1 MKQFLWE
8 PSKEKCSS
16 SKLAQFFSFIEQ
28 KHDIALQENYELLWD
43 WSIKQNKEFWP
54 SLIDFLDIQYSGN
67 IKPTVSSDHYIY
79 NQKYFTNIRI
89 SYAQNILEKLNDV
102 PIIFQNESNF
112 RVEITREE
120 IQKKVRNLT
129 AYLKSIGITKGD
141 RIVAVAANTP
151 DTIISFLATN
161 CLGAIWSSC
170 SPDFGENAILDRFNQ
185 IDPKLLLYSEIYFYG
200 GKKINIKDKIHSVFK
215 KIDTAKHLIKINYPD
230 MSQEEISKT
239 QDLNSIYNDKNFNI
253 DISYE
258 MCNFNDPMYILYS
271 SGTTGKPK
279 CIVHN
284 TGGPL
289 IQHMKEQQLHCDLK
303 QDDKIFYFTTCGWM
317 MWNWLVSGM
326 ASRASIVLY
335 DGSPFYPEKDSLLK
349 IADAEDLDIFGIS
362 AKYIDALRND
372 NISIK
377 VKYRLKQLKCILSTG
392 SPLSD
397 DGFKYVFNNIK
408 DDVHLASIS
417 GGTDIVSCFVGG
429 NPMMP
434 VYAGEIQCKC
444 LGIDVDVIDDNQIG
458 TKEKGEL
465 VCKSSMPSMP
475 IGFWNDIDRVKYVES
490 YFSQFKNI
498 WSQGDYAQITSNN
511 GLIIYGRSDATLNP
525 GGIRI
530 GTAEIYRI
538 VEEIKEV
545 GESIVVGQSWQNDIR
560 IVLFIKLADNHV
572 ISEEL
577 KLLIC
582 SNIRKKLSRRHVPSH
597 IIQVSDIPKTRS
609 GKIAELTIRDIINGD
624 PIKNIE
630 ALANPDCLEQ
640 YENIAEIK
648 N

>member
-1 MKQFLWE
+1 MNQLLWE
-8 PSKEKCSS
+8 PSKEKYSS
-16 SKLAQFFSFIEQ
+16 SKLAKFISFIEQ
-28 KHDIALQENYELLWD
+28 KYDVTFQKSYELLWE
-43 WSIKQNKEFWP
+43 WSIRENKEFWP
-54 SLIDFLDIQYSGN
+54 SLIDFLNIQYSGN
-67 IKPTVSSDHYIY
+67 IKPTVSSDQWIY
-79 NQKYFTNIRI
+79 NQKYFTNIKI
-89 SYAQNILEKLNDV
+89 SYAQNIIEKLNDK
-102 PIIFQNESNF
+102 PIIFQNENKF
-112 RVEITREE
+112 RVEITKEE
-120 IQKKVRNLT
+120 IKKKVRNLT
-129 AYLKSIGITKGD
+129 AYFKSIGITKGD

-185 IDPKLLLYSEIYFYG
+185 INPKLLLYSEIYFYG
-200 GKKINIKDKIHSVFK
+200 GKKINIKEKINSVFN
-215 KIDTAKHLIKINYPD
+215 KIDTAKYLVKINYPD
-230 MSQEEISKT
+230 TNQEEISET
-239 QDLNSIYNDKNFNI
+239 QDLNSIYNDVNFNLN
-253 DISYE
+253 ISYE

-289 IQHMKEQQLHCDLK
+289 VQHMKEQQLHCDLK

-317 MWNWLVSGM
+317 MWNWLVSAM
-326 ASRASIVLY
+326 ASGSSIILY
-335 DGSPFYPEKDSLLK
+335 DGSPFHPEKDSLLNM
-349 IADAEDLDIFGIS
+349 ADEEDLDIFGIS

-372 NISIK
+372 SILIK
-377 VKYRLKQLKCILSTG
+377 EKYRLKKLKCILSTG

-397 DGFKYVFNNIK
+397 DGFRYVFNNIK

-444 LGIDVDVIDDNQIG
+444 LGIHVDVIDENAVG

-475 IGFWNDIDRVKYVES
+475 VGFWNDPNNNKYIES
-490 YFSQFKNI
+490 YFSQFENI
-498 WSQGDYAQITSNN
+498 WSQGDYAQITNNN

-538 VEEIKEV
+538 VEEINEIE
-545 GESIVVGQSWQNDIR
+545 ESIVVGQSWQNDIR
-560 IVLFIKLADNHV
+560 IVLFIKLANEQS
-572 ISEEL
+572 ISKYL
-577 KLLIC
+577 KLLIS
-582 SNIRKKLSRRHVPSH
+582 SNIREKLSRRHVPSH
-597 IIQVSDIPKTRS
+597 IIEVSDIPKTRS
-609 GKIAELTIRDIINGD
+609 GKIAELTVRDIVNGD

-648 N
+648 K

>member
-120 IQKKVRNLT
+120 IHKKVRSLA
-129 AYLKSIGITKGD
+129 AYLKSIGITKVD

-215 KIDTAKHLIKINYPD
+215 KINTAKHLIKINYPD
-230 MSQEEISKT
+230 VSQEEISET

-538 VEEIKEV
+538 VEEIEEV

-582 SNIRKKLSRRHVPSH
+582 SNIREKLSRRHVPSH

>member
-16 SKLAQFFSFIEQ
+16 SRLAKFFSFIEQ
-28 KHDIALQENYELLWD
+28 KYDVTFSTNYELLWE

-54 SLIDFLDIQYSGN
+54 SLIDFLNIQYSGN
-67 IKPTVSSDHYIY
+67 IKPTISSDHYIY
-79 NQKYFTNIRI
+79 NQKYFTNIQI
-89 SYAQNILEKLNDV
+89 SYAQNILEKLNDI
-102 PIIFQNESNF
+102 PIIFQNENNF

-120 IQKKVRNLT
+120 IQKKVRNLV

-141 RIVAVAANTP
+141 RVVAVAANTP

-161 CLGAIWSSC
+161 YLGAIWSSC

-185 IDPKLLLYSEIYFYG
+185 INPKLLLYSEIYFYG
-200 GKKINIKDKIHSVFK
+200 GKKINIKDKIESVFN
-215 KIDTAKHLIKINYPD
+215 KIDTAKHLIKLNYPD
-230 MSQEEISKT
+230 TSQEEISET
-239 QDLNSIYNDKNFNI
+239 QDLNSIYNNKNFNL

-258 MCNFNDPMYILYS
+258 LCNFNDPMYILYS

-289 IQHMKEQQLHCDLK
+289 VQHMKEQQLHCDLK

-326 ASRASIVLY
+326 ASGASIVLY
-335 DGSPFYPEKDSLLK
+335 DGSPFYPEKDALLK
-349 IADAEDLDIFGIS
+349 IADEEDLDIFGIS

-372 NISIK
+372 SIPIK
-377 VKYRLKQLKCILSTG
+377 EKYHLKNLKCILSTG

-397 DGFKYVFNNIK
+397 DGFKYVFDNIK

-444 LGIDVDVIDDNQIG
+444 LGIDVDVIDDNEIS

-475 IGFWNDIDRVKYVES
+475 VGFWNDKNKVKYIES

-538 VEEIKEV
+538 VEEINEIE
-545 GESIVVGQSWQNDIR
+545 ESLVVGQNWQNDIR
-560 IVLFIKLADNHV
+560 IVLFIKLANEQT
-572 ISEEL
+572 ISKNL
-577 KLLIC
+577 KLLI
-582 SNIRKKLSRRHVPSH
+582 STNIRDKLSRRHVPSH

-609 GKIAELTIRDIINGD
+609 GKIAELTIRDIINGN

-640 YENIAEIK
+640 YENIAELK
-648 N
+648 K

>member
-28 KHDIALQENYELLWD
+28 KHDITLEENYELLWD

-141 RIVAVAANTP
+141 RVVAVAANTP

-161 CLGAIWSSC
+161 YLGAIWSSC

-185 IDPKLLLYSEIYFYG
+185 IKPKLLLYSEIYFYG
-200 GKKINIKDKIHSVFK
+200 GKKINIKDKIESVFN
-215 KIDTAKHLIKINYPD
+215 KIDTAKHLIKLNYPD
-230 MSQEEISKT
+230 TTQEEISET
-239 QDLNSIYNDKNFNI
+239 QDLNSIYNDKNFNL

-258 MCNFNDPMYILYS
+258 LCNFNDPMYILYS

-289 IQHMKEQQLHCDLK
+289 VQHMKEQQLHCDLK

-317 MWNWLVSGM
+317 MWNWLVSCM
-326 ASRASIVLY
+326 ASGASIVLY

-349 IADAEDLDIFGIS
+349 IADEEDLDIFGIS

-372 NISIK
+372 TIPIK
-377 VKYRLKQLKCILSTG
+377 EKYHLKHLKCILSTG

-397 DGFKYVFNNIK
+397 DGFKYVFDNIK

-444 LGIDVDVIDDNQIG
+444 LGIDVDVIDDNEIS

-475 IGFWNDIDRVKYVES
+475 VGFWNDKNKVKYIES

-538 VEEIKEV
+538 VEEINEIE
-545 GESIVVGQSWQNDIR
+545 ESLVVGQNWQNDIR
-560 IVLFIKLADNHV
+560 IVLFIKLANEQT
-572 ISEEL
+572 ISKNL
-577 KLLIC
+577 KLLI
-582 SNIRKKLSRRHVPSH
+582 STNIRDKLSRRHVPSH

-609 GKIAELTIRDIINGD
+609 GKIAELTIRDIINGN

-640 YENIAEIK
+640 YENIAELK
-648 N
+648 K

>member
-8 PSKEKCSS
+8 PSKEKSLSS
-16 SKLAQFFSFIEQ
+16 RLAEFFSFIEQ
-28 KHDIALQENYELLWD
+28 KYEVTFQSNYELLWE

-54 SLIDFLDIQYSGN
+54 SLIDFLNIQYSGN
-67 IKPTVSSDHYIY
+67 IKPTISSDHFIY
-79 NQKYFTNIRI
+79 NQKYFTNIQI

-102 PIIFQNESNF
+102 PIIFQNENSF
-112 RVEITREE
+112 RVEITKEE
-120 IQKKVRNLT
+120 IQKKVRNLV

-185 IDPKLLLYSEIYFYG
+185 INPKLLLYSEIYFYG
-200 GKKINIKDKIHSVFK
+200 GKKINIKDKIETVFN
-215 KIDTAKHLIKINYPD
+215 KIDTAKYLIKLNYPD
-230 MSQEEISKT
+230 ISQEEISKN

-253 DISYE
+253 DISFE

-289 IQHMKEQQLHCDLK
+289 VQHMKEQQLHCDLK

-326 ASRASIVLY
+326 ASGASIVLY

-349 IADAEDLDIFGIS
+349 MADKEDLDIFGIS
-362 AKYIDALRND
+362 AKYIDALKND
-372 NISIK
+372 SISIK
-377 VKYRLKQLKCILSTG
+377 EKYFLKRLKCILSTG

-397 DGFKYVFNNIK
+397 DGFNYVFNNIK

-444 LGIDVDVIDDNQIG
+444 LGIDVDVIDDNEIG

-475 IGFWNDIDRVKYVES
+475 VGFWNDKDKVKYIES

-530 GTAEIYRI
+530 GTAEIYRV
-538 VEEIKEV
+538 VEEIYEIE
-545 GESIVVGQSWQNDIR
+545 ESLVVGQSWQNDIR
-560 IVLFIKLADNHV
+560 IVLFIKLANEQM
-572 ISEEL
+572 ISENL
-577 KLLIC
+577 KLLIS
-582 SNIRKKLSRRHVPSH
+582 SNIRDKLSRRHVPSH

-609 GKIAELTIRDIINGD
+609 GKIAELTIRDIINGN

-648 N
+648 K

>member
-16 SKLAQFFSFIEQ
+16 SRLAKFFSFIEQ
-28 KHDIALQENYELLWD
+28 KYDVTFSTNYELLWE

-54 SLIDFLDIQYSGN
+54 SLIDFLNIQYSGN
-67 IKPTVSSDHYIY
+67 IKPTISSDHYIY
-79 NQKYFTNIRI
+79 NQKYFTNIQI
-89 SYAQNILEKLNDV
+89 SYAQNILEKLNDI
-102 PIIFQNESNF
+102 PIIFQNENNF

-120 IQKKVRNLT
+120 IQKKVRNLV

-141 RIVAVAANTP
+141 RVVAVAANTP

-161 CLGAIWSSC
+161 YLGAIWSSC

-185 IDPKLLLYSEIYFYG
+185 INPKLLLYSEIYFYG
-200 GKKINIKDKIHSVFK
+200 GKKINIKDKIESVFN
-215 KIDTAKHLIKINYPD
+215 KIDTAKHLIKLNYPD
-230 MSQEEISKT
+230 TSQEEISET
-239 QDLNSIYNDKNFNI
+239 QDLNSIYNDKNFNL

-258 MCNFNDPMYILYS
+258 LCNFNDPMYILYS

-289 IQHMKEQQLHCDLK
+289 VQHMKEQQLHCDLK

-326 ASRASIVLY
+326 ASGASIVLY
-335 DGSPFYPEKDSLLK
+335 DGSPFYPEKDALLK
-349 IADAEDLDIFGIS
+349 IADEEDLDIFGIS

-372 NISIK
+372 SIPIK
-377 VKYRLKQLKCILSTG
+377 EKYHLKNLKCILSTG

-397 DGFKYVFNNIK
+397 DGFKYVFDNIK

-444 LGIDVDVIDDNQIG
+444 LGIDVDVIDDNEIS

-475 IGFWNDIDRVKYVES
+475 VGFWNDKNKVKYIES

-538 VEEIKEV
+538 VEEINEIE
-545 GESIVVGQSWQNDIR
+545 ESLVVGQNWQNDIR
-560 IVLFIKLADNHV
+560 IVLFIKLANEQT
-572 ISEEL
+572 ISKNL
-577 KLLIC
+577 KLLI
-582 SNIRKKLSRRHVPSH
+582 STNIRDKLSRRHVPSH

-609 GKIAELTIRDIINGD
+609 GKIAELTIRDIINGN

-648 N
+648 K

>member
-1 MKQFLWE
+1 MLHSQT
-8 PSKEKCSS
+8 
-16 SKLAQFFSFIEQ
+16 
-28 KHDIALQENYELLWD
+28 NYELLWE

-54 SLIDFLDIQYSGN
+54 SLIDFLNIQYSGN
-67 IKPTVSSDHYIY
+67 IKPTISSDYYIY
-79 NQKYFTNIRI
+79 NQKYFTNIQI
-89 SYAQNILEKLNDV
+89 SYAQNILEKLNDI
-102 PIIFQNESNF
+102 PIIFQNENNF

-120 IQKKVRNLT
+120 IQKKVRNLV

-141 RIVAVAANTP
+141 RVVAVAANTP

-161 CLGAIWSSC
+161 YLGAIWSSC

-185 IDPKLLLYSEIYFYG
+185 INPKLLLYSEIYFYG
-200 GKKINIKDKIHSVFK
+200 GKKINIKDKIESVFN
-215 KIDTAKHLIKINYPD
+215 KIDTAKHLIKLNYPD
-230 MSQEEISKT
+230 TSQEEISET
-239 QDLNSIYNDKNFNI
+239 QDLNSIYNDKNFNL

-258 MCNFNDPMYILYS
+258 LCNFNDPMYILYS

-289 IQHMKEQQLHCDLK
+289 VQHMKEQQLHCDLK

-326 ASRASIVLY
+326 ASGASIVLY
-335 DGSPFYPEKDSLLK
+335 DGSPFYPEKDALLK
-349 IADAEDLDIFGIS
+349 IADEEDLDIFGIS

-372 NISIK
+372 SIPIK
-377 VKYRLKQLKCILSTG
+377 EKYHLKNLKCILSTG

-397 DGFKYVFNNIK
+397 DGFKYVFDNIK

-444 LGIDVDVIDDNQIG
+444 LGIDVDVIDDNEIS

-475 IGFWNDIDRVKYVES
+475 VGFWNDKNKVKYIES

-538 VEEIKEV
+538 VEEINEIE
-545 GESIVVGQSWQNDIR
+545 ESLVVGQNWQNDIR
-560 IVLFIKLADNHV
+560 IVLFIKLTNEQM
-572 ISEEL
+572 ISENL
-577 KLLIC
+577 KLLIS
-582 SNIRKKLSRRHVPSH
+582 SNIRDKLSRRHVPSH

-609 GKIAELTIRDIINGD
+609 GKIAELTIRDIINGN

-630 ALANPDCLEQ
+630 ALANPNCLGQ

-648 N
+648 K

>member
-1 MKQFLWE
+1 MNQFLWE

-16 SKLAQFFSFIEQ
+16 SRLAKFFSFIEQ
-28 KHDIALQENYELLWD
+28 KYDVTFSTNYELLWE

-54 SLIDFLDIQYSGN
+54 SLIDFLNIQYSGN
-67 IKPTVSSDHYIY
+67 IKPTISSDHYIY
-79 NQKYFTNIRI
+79 NQKYFTNIQI
-89 SYAQNILEKLNDV
+89 SYAQNILEKLNDI
-102 PIIFQNESNF
+102 PIIFQNENNF

-120 IQKKVRNLT
+120 IQKKVRNLV

-141 RIVAVAANTP
+141 RVVAVAANTP

-161 CLGAIWSSC
+161 YLGAIWSSC

-185 IDPKLLLYSEIYFYG
+185 INPKLLLYSEIYFYG
-200 GKKINIKDKIHSVFK
+200 GKKINIKDKIESVFN
-215 KIDTAKHLIKINYPD
+215 KIDTAKHLIKLNYPD
-230 MSQEEISKT
+230 TSQEEISET
-239 QDLNSIYNDKNFNI
+239 QDLNSIYNDKNFNL

-258 MCNFNDPMYILYS
+258 LCNFNDPMYILYS

-289 IQHMKEQQLHCDLK
+289 VQHMKEQQLHCDLK

-326 ASRASIVLY
+326 ASGASIVLY

-349 IADAEDLDIFGIS
+349 IADEEDLNIFGIS

-372 NISIK
+372 TIPIK
-377 VKYRLKQLKCILSTG
+377 EKYHLKNLKCILSTG

-397 DGFKYVFNNIK
+397 DGFKYVFDNIK

-444 LGIDVDVIDDNQIG
+444 LGIDVDVIDDNEIG

-475 IGFWNDIDRVKYVES
+475 VGFWNDKDKVKYIES
-490 YFSQFKNI
+490 YFSQFNNI

-538 VEEIKEV
+538 VEEINEIE
-545 GESIVVGQSWQNDIR
+545 ESLVVGQNWQNDIR
-560 IVLFIKLADNHV
+560 IVLFIKLANEQTISDN
-572 ISEEL
+572 L
-577 KLLIC
+577 KLHI
-582 SNIRKKLSRRHVPSH
+582 STNIRDKLSRRHVPSH

-609 GKIAELTIRDIINGD
+609 GKIAELTIRDIINGN

-640 YENIAEIK
+640 YENIAELK
-648 N
+648 K